1 MEENTKDT
9 CSCGNKC
16 LCHKKWAKISLV
28 VASGLVIFL
37 LGIALGSCHRGGGD
51 RNFRGG
57 DEQSGRSDCG
67 CPMMRGEN
75 RGTIRQADIE
85 SVDVQN
91 IQATQKAPSSI
102 KIQVAPATQATP
114 TLTPT
119 PATNTGA
126 NK

>member
-1 MEENTKDT
+1 MEENTKD
-9 CSCGNKC
+9 SCCANGKC
-16 LCHKKWAKISLV
+16 LCHKKWVKISLA

-37 LGIALGSCHRGGGD
+37 LGIALGSCHRGYGD

-57 DEQSGRSDCG
+57 DEQFGRGNGG

-75 RGTIRQADIE
+75 RGTIKQEDIDPA
-85 SVDVQN
+85 SVQN
-91 IQATQKAPSSI
+91 IQATQKSPSSI

-119 PATNTGA
+119 PAANTGA